1 MTCFSSQ
8 VDFTSCG
15 GFLCIAAV
23 LLMIIGIV
31 TAIVLSFQYVSL
43 LWSSHLIYS
52 VYSCFSAWGTAA
64 PKGVS
69 VWPISHSGAFLMSLN
84 RSPGCICSTLQ
95 LEPSFTLWWVHTHT
109 KLDRVFLLGISV
121 CCWKASETLAV
132 LTPPIHS
139 YLGALNNVVIIYYSS
154 SYLSW
159 FWLVY
164 QIKAFFTLELWKCR
178 ASWHVFCDL
187 PFVKSSFSLGV
198 MPKEEAPACPKL
210 QNGHDQYISW
220 KFFHCVLIFLTMPQ
234 AL

>member
-1 MTCFSSQ
+1 MRIQLLSDATRDTQVTFLASTRHVSHTHTHIFLFHLILILFHNSLTALSCSLKHISFTFIPLMTCFSSQ

-69 VWPISHSGAFLMSLN
+69 VWLISHSGAFLMSLN

-95 LEPSFTLWWVHTHT
+95 LEPSFTLWWVHTH
-109 KLDRVFLLGISV
+109 KIRLSISS
-121 CCWKASETLAV
+121 WYYES
-132 LTPPIHS
+132 
-139 YLGALNNVVIIYYSS
+139 VVE
-154 SYLSW
+154 
-159 FWLVY
+159 
-164 QIKAFFTLELWKCR
+164 K
-178 ASWHVFCDL
+178 
-187 PFVKSSFSLGV
+187 
-198 MPKEEAPACPKL
+198 
-210 QNGHDQYISW
+210 
-220 KFFHCVLIFLTMPQ
+220 Q
-234 AL
+234 ARH